1 MKKIKLIVLIAIA
14 LSSCTEL
21 SKDKEVTAYRAEN
34 KSRMQN
40 EILYQSAE
48 FAKLEK
54 TFLLLA
60 DKEQSAECKDFVLT
74 KDSISR
80 LSYKD
85 LRKLKVENK
94 HFIRIYTANIKLINS
109 QFIQESEIM
118 AGSTNHKN
126 NF

>member
-60 DKEQSAECKDFVLT
+60 DKEQSAKCKYFVLS
-74 KDSISR
+74 KDSISK
-80 LSYKD
+80 LSYQD
-85 LRKLKVENK
+85 LRKLEVENK
-94 HFIRIYTANIKLINS
+94 HFIKIYTQNLELINR
-109 QFIQESEIM
+109 QLL
-118 AGSTNHKN
+118 KN
-126 NF
+126 LR